1 MASPGGDIAVI
12 GGGVAGLAVAYHLGL
27 QGIRATVFEQEASFD
42 IHSSGR
48 NASIFRH
55 IEGDPLIADLA
66 RRSQFYLSQLCEE
79 ESQWLKRTGA
89 TYVAADKEAVD
100 ELSRM
105 ADWVDEPCALVGA
118 SELREAG
125 FTEEVQFGLHVP
137 NDGIL
142 DSHAILT
149 SLRAQARSLG
159 ATIRN
164 NVMVNKIDRMPS
176 GQFRLEL
183 STDEKLDV
191 AQVVICSGA
200 WAGLHGAAL
209 SIDLDLAPLRR
220 HLVILDVPKGAAPNG
235 VFWRVDDQ
243 PCYFRPESG
252 KVLFSPC
259 DETLWPPEAPQKDP
273 EALNLVVDAIQKTFP
288 GFQEAQVVRYW
299 SGLRTFAPDRKPI
312 LGPDERVPG
321 LHWCAG
327 LGGHGMTIGCGA
339 GEAVVSGIL
348 GKTNDI
354 LRSYSPHRFD
364 KRQANAAHASV

>member
-1 MASPGGDIAVI
+1 MASPGSDIAVI

-66 RRSQFYLSQLCEE
+66 RRSQFYLNQLCEE

-118 SELREAG
+118 TELREAG

-164 NVMVNKIDRMPS
+164 NVMVNKIDRMSS
-176 GQFRLEL
+176 GRFRLAL
-183 STDEKLDV
+183 STDERLDI

-220 HLVILDVPKGAAPNG
+220 HLVILDVPKGAAPKG

-252 KVLFSPC
+252 KVLF
-259 DETLWPPEAPQKDP
+259 TLRRNPLASEAPQKTQR
-273 EALNLVVDAIQKTFP
+273 L
-288 GFQEAQVVRYW
+288 
-299 SGLRTFAPDRKPI
+299 
-312 LGPDERVPG
+312 
-321 LHWCAG
+321 
-327 LGGHGMTIGCGA
+327 
-339 GEAVVSGIL
+339 
-348 GKTNDI
+348 
-354 LRSYSPHRFD
+354 
-364 KRQANAAHASV
+364 